1 MFRMLKLNC
10 LSYKKEQFPA
20 PGSTVISVANQYP
33 NDQFQRKMA
42 VYCIASNL
50 NYFVPRLTSSNAL
63 QSTCMLLW
71 TKNKFL
77 FQWFGNLEAIERTFL
92 HNVCS
97 YQYRDSSTNL
107 CQIYKQPSIKDISQD
122 IAIQKHNYIIPFSN
136 KDAQHI
142 SIFNVL
148 QLQISNQLQYENT
161 HVF

>member
-10 LSYKKEQFPA
+10 LSYKKKQFPA
-20 PGSTVISVANQYP
+20 GTTVISVANQYA

-63 QSTCMLLW
+63 QSTCMILW

-97 YQYRDSSTNL
+97 YQQCSEQFHELMSDLQTAINKRYFTRY
-107 CQIYKQPSIKDISQD
+107 CDIETQLHHS
-122 IAIQKHNYIIPFSN
+122 
-136 KDAQHI
+136 
-142 SIFNVL
+142 L
-148 QLQISNQLQYENT
+148 Q
-161 HVF
+161 